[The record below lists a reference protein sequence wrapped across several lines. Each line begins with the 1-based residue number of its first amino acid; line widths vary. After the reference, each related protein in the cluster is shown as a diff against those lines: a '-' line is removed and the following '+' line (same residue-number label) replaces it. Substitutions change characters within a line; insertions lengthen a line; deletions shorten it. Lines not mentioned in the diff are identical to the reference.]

1 MTTRMMKLT
10 VWGLVGAL
18 TGIVPLSAQQAPVQ
32 APTTPQTAPQGNVA
46 PGSTMNQYVV
56 GQAKPPETGA
66 PRLDLTMD
74 DVINLALEHNLDLQV
89 AKLNPQIQDYS
100 LQQAR
105 AVYRPTMT
113 SQFGYNNAQSQ
124 STSTIEGGTVIS
136 STTQTYNAG
145 ATQLL
150 PWGENFTFSFGN
162 TRSYTSASTSS
173 FNPSLRASMSFNV
186 TQSLLQGR
194 KTDQTRTNLKM
205 LDYTRQVTDL
215 TLKALIAD
223 TIAQVRDAYWDLRS
237 SIEQIEITKQTL
249 ALAQKL
255 VEDNNAKVTV
265 GTLAPLDV
273 LSAQSAVAQQQ
284 VTLANN
290 VSTWQTRELALKRL
304 IVGGTDDDV
313 YKATI
318 NPVDRLDVTKVTP
331 DIPGAIT
338 TALGQRTDLVSAKLN
353 LSKTELN
360 LRLLEDQVKPS
371 LNLTGGYS
379 LSGVGGPQL
388 SRTSITG
395 TVTDTIPGGY
405 LDALGRLQQNPTWNV
420 NFNLSYPLGQVAA
433 RASLASNRLSFEQA
447 KTQIKVTEFT
457 ISTAVTN
464 AALAVQ
470 NGYIALQ
477 ASSVSRDLAER
488 TAAAEQSKF
497 EVGLST
503 NYNVVQA
510 LNDLNSARL
519 SELNQ
524 MISYIKA
531 LIEYERVQAVG

>member
-1 MTTRMMKLT
+1 MMKLT

-194 KTDQTRTNLKM
+194 KM